1 MKQLALI
8 FAIAAAYLPRA
19 GLADTDVGELVT
31 RVSPTGYVAY
41 TNVVARPTNGSAA
54 YVRVTSAATLSA
66 DSANWPD
73 GSSVLAVVVPAG
85 TYSVANSLQL
95 VGYGVWPTNAFQM
108 VAWRLG
114 GTVRCNVISEF
125 AAAPAVTFGS
135 DGPAPLRA
143 PVGWT
148 YLDAP
153 ISYQATGNSVDVI
166 LDAGDTFA
174 VSSTGWVDGQS
185 MLVAVHPLGAYSVAS
200 DIRLVGYGSWPTTD
214 FYAVVWRVGN
224 LFYINL
230 VK

>member
-1 MKQLALI
+1 MKHLAAI
-8 FAIAAAYLPRA
+8 FALAIALAVR
-19 GLADTDVGELVT
+19 ADTDMGELVM

-135 DGPAPLRA
+135 DGPAPSA
-143 PVGWT
+143 PPGGGGVP
-148 YLDAP
+148 A
-153 ISYQATGNSVDVI
+153 
-166 LDAGDTFA
+166 
-174 VSSTGWVDGQS
+174 
-185 MLVAVHPLGAYSVAS
+185 AS
-200 DIRLVGYGSWPTTD
+200 ADSR
-214 FYAVVWRVGN
+214 
-224 LFYINL
+224 
-230 VK
+230 